1 MWAERSGTPTD
12 LSRYQTRVWTESSQ
26 SWKTPTYYGAGRMRA
41 KHKHTDNHTALA
53 QSCSFITS
61 SLMEC
66 EIHSGWSSEDG
77 IFDKEPTPPSSKSS
91 KFQSLLHLLSW
102 GDGDIRTN
110 MIFVLRGKFSDTHC
124 KRRIQ
129 WDRCDSH
136 GAKKELTAAE
146 LYKRERLRHFYA
158 DCAIST
164 QPRLRSL
171 YLQSTK

>member
-77 IFDKEPTPPSSKSS
+77 IFDKEPTPPSSKS
-91 KFQSLLHLLSW
+91 
-102 GDGDIRTN
+102 
-110 MIFVLRGKFSDTHC
+110 LR
-124 KRRIQ
+124 
-129 WDRCDSH
+129 
-136 GAKKELTAAE
+136 
-146 LYKRERLRHFYA
+146 RLRNIDATSPALSLF
-158 DCAIST
+158 AIDKVIVSKWPDPIIYCCFCIWKKGGASNT
-164 QPRLRSL
+164 TASFVTLPRATSSALSR
-171 YLQSTK
+171 TR